1 MPIPEVGSYTYP
13 AADTVVQVRAE
24 LITERKMATTK
35 LEKKAWHPYFDNVSK
50 VLDGKR
56 VEVEVASLK
65 LGDQIEAEWLPLIGI
80 TYDPKDDLIEIALE
94 GLDHMIRGPKEVFVD
109 QEAVVLTSME
119 VIDSDNASQIIRL
132 RDPLMLPP
140 PA

>member
-1 MPIPEVGSYTYP
+1 MPILEARPVHFSCAEKVM
-13 AADTVVQVRAE
+13 QVCAE
-24 LITERKMATTK
+24 LITEIKMATTK
-35 LEKKAWHPYFDNVSK
+35 LEKNAWHPYFDNVSK

-80 TYDPKDDLIEIALE
+80 TYDAKDDLIEVALE
-94 GLDHMIRGPKEVFVD
+94 GFDHMIRKPKDVFVD
-109 QEAVVLTSME
+109 QEAVLLTSME
-119 VIDSDNASQIIRL
+119 VIDADDTRQIIRL

>member
-1 MPIPEVGSYTYP
+1 
-13 AADTVVQVRAE
+13 
-24 LITERKMATTK
+24 MATVK
-35 LEKKAWHPYFDNVSK
+35 LEKMAWHPYFDHVSK

-80 TYDPKDDLIEIALE
+80 VYDPKDDLIEVALE
-94 GLDHMIRGPKEVFVD
+94 GLDHMIRHPKAVFVD
-109 QEAVVLTSME
+109 QEAVLLTSME
-119 VIDSDNASQIIRL
+119 VIDADDARQIIKL
-132 RDPLMLPP
+132 RDPLMLPSP